1 MGISSFHGLQTA
13 LRGLEA
19 AQLQIDTTGHN
30 ISNANT
36 EGYTRQQAILAAS
49 PALGAISVWGETL
62 PGQIGAGVD
71 VTGYRRIR
79 DQFNDNAL
87 RSQLGQQAGAGVAQD
102 ALQRV
107 ELSFPEPGD
116 NGLQSIMTKFWNALH
131 DVASNPDNAGARAS
145 LVKQSQTMTSA
156 FNTAASDL
164 VTQRNDADAQ
174 ANSVVDQINSIST
187 QIANLNDSISKLVA
201 VGQTPND
208 LMDSRDKLIDDLSAL
223 GNTSVSYS
231 GNNVATVTVGGL
243 TVVDPSGATA
253 RTRSDFDAQFP
264 SALSAKSGKLGALLD
279 VYQNVIPGFQ
289 ARLDT
294 LAVAIHDDVNAVHAQ
309 GFDLNGNAGGLYF
322 AGATITGAAGFA
334 VDPAI
339 LADPSKVAASGSATA
354 GPGDSTNAFA
364 LLGLADGSTPPPVS
378 TLGATYNQYYA
389 GFISDL
395 GVAAQSATST
405 KTTADAVVNT
415 LTAQRQSVSGV
426 SLDEEMTNLI
436 QFQHAYSAA
445 GRMISTMDQMLDT
458 VIGMVR

>member
-87 RSQLGQQAGAGVAQD
+87 RGQLGQQAGAGVSQD

-107 ELSFPEPGD
+107 ELSFPEPGN
-116 NGLQSIMTKFWNALH
+116 NGLQSIMTKFWGALH

-145 LVKQSQTMTSA
+145 LVKQSQTMTAA

-164 VTQRNDADAQ
+164 VTQRDDADTQ

-187 QIANLNDSISKLVA
+187 QIAGLNDSISKLVA

-208 LMDSRDKLIDDLSAL
+208 LMDTRDKLIDDLSAL
-223 GNTSVSYS
+223 GSTTVSYS
-231 GNNVATVTVGGL
+231 GNNVATVSVGGL
-243 TVVDPSGATA
+243 TVVDPSGATS
-253 RTRSDFDAQFP
+253 RSRSDFDAQFP
-264 SALSAKSGKLGALLD
+264 NALSAKSGKLGALLD
-279 VYQNVIPGFQ
+279 VYQNVIPAFQ
-289 ARLDT
+289 TRLDK
-294 LAVAIHDDVNAVHAQ
+294 LAVAMHDDVNAVHAQ
-309 GFDLNGNAGGLYF
+309 GFDLNGNPGGNYF
-322 AGATITGAAGFA
+322 ASATITGAADFA

-339 LADPSKVAASGSATA
+339 LADPSKFAASGSATA

-364 LLGLADGSTPPPVS
+364 LLGLSDGTTPPPVS
-378 TLGATYNQYYA
+378 TLGSTYDGYY
-389 GFISDL
+389 GSFIWT
-395 GVAAQSATST
+395 SASPPRARPAPRRPPTRWST
-405 KTTADAVVNT
+405 
-415 LTAQRQSVSGV
+415 RSPP
-426 SLDEEMTNLI
+426 
-436 QFQHAYSAA
+436 SASRSPA
-445 GRMISTMDQMLDT
+445 CRWT
-458 VIGMVR
+458 RR

>member
-1 MGISSFHGLQTA
+1 MPISSFHGLQTA

-36 EGYTRQQAILAAS
+36 DGYTRQQAILAAS
-49 PALGAISVWGETL
+49 PALSAVSVWGDTL
-62 PGQIGAGVD
+62 PGQLGSGVD

-79 DQFNDNAL
+79 DQFNDNSL
-87 RSQLGQQAGAGVAQD
+87 RSQLGQQAGAEVSQD

-107 ELSFPEPGD
+107 ELTFPEPGS
-116 NGLQSIMTKFWNALH
+116 NGLQSIMTKFWNAWH
-131 DVASNPDNAGARAS
+131 DVATNPDNAGARAA
-145 LVKQSQTMTSA
+145 LVKQSQTMASA
-156 FNTAASDL
+156 FNSAASDL
-164 VTQRNDADAQ
+164 QAQRADADTQ

-187 QIANLNDSISKLVA
+187 EIAKLNDSIKKLSA

-208 LMDSRDKLIDDLSAL
+208 LMDSRDKLIDQMAAL
-223 GNTSVSYS
+223 GNTTVSYS
-231 GNNVATVTVGGL
+231 DDNVATVTIGGL
-243 TVVDPSGATA
+243 TVVDPSGATS
-253 RTRSDFDAQFP
+253 RSRSDFDGQFP
-264 SALSAKSGKLGALLD
+264 SAMSATSGKLGGLLD

-289 ARLDT
+289 SRLDK

-309 GFDLNGNAGGLYF
+309 GFDLSGNAGGSFF
-322 AGATITGAAGFA
+322 ASASITSASQLAI
-334 VDPAI
+334 DPAI
-339 LADPSKVAASGSATA
+339 LADPSKVAAAGSATA

-364 LLGLADGSTPPPVS
+364 LLGLSDGSTPPPVS
-378 TLGATYNQYYA
+378 TLGSTYNDYYSSL
-389 GFISDL
+389 ISDL
-395 GVAAQSATST
+395 GVAAQSATSA

-445 GRMISTMDQMLDT
+445 GRMISTMNQMLDT
-458 VIGMVR
+458 LMGMVQ